1 MKQLQ
6 SVQALRG
13 VAALL
18 VFMGHLIALEKIHAG
33 RETSLT
39 EFWASGIFGVDL
51 FFVISG
57 FVIVWVGAD
66 LPQTWAAARR
76 FSVARIVR
84 IYPVWWVFAG
94 TAAIAYWLTNG
105 APWNVE
111 RIGEFGREHLLHSFL
126 LWPQPTPPVLSVG
139 WTLTHE
145 MYFYLGFAVLVFA
158 VPVRHRAIAF
168 SAWGGA
174 VFVGALL
181 GLSSGFAG
189 SLVEL
194 IFYPMTLEF
203 MAGGGVAFAIK
214 SGLRRAA
221 WLSLTLGGS
230 GFLAGF
236 LSADALTIGVPNLA
250 LEWQRTLVFGASSAL
265 IVYGAVALELQDRLP
280 RLLVP
285 STLVAIGNWSYAL
298 YLCHVL
304 TISLSGRLVYSWLDP
319 TQSLSVGM
327 FSLTSIALSLGVAA
341 ATYHALERPVITAFK
356 CRRAS

>member
-1 MKQLQ
+1 MQNLK

-13 VAALL
+13 IAALL
-18 VFMGHLIALEKIHAG
+18 VFMGHLIAIEKIHAG
-33 RETSLT
+33 RAEPLT
-39 EFWASGIFGVDL
+39 EFWAAGIFGVDL

-57 FVIVWVGAD
+57 FVIVWVGAE
-66 LPQTWAAARR
+66 LPQTWRAACAFSLAR
-76 FSVARIVR
+76 FVR
-84 IYPVWWVFAG
+84 IYPVWWLFAA

-111 RIGEFGREHLLHSFL
+111 RINDLGWEHLLHSFL

-139 WTLTHE
+139 WTLSHE
-145 MYFYLGFAVLVFA
+145 MYFYIGFAVLVFA
-158 VPVRHRAIAF
+158 VPVRHRFKAF
-168 SAWGGA
+168 LAWSGA
-174 VFVGALL
+174 VLIGAAF

-189 SLVEL
+189 NLIEL
-194 IFYPMTLEF
+194 AFYPMTLEF
-203 MAGGGVAFAIK
+203 TAGGCVAFAIK
-214 SGLRRAA
+214 LGIRRAA
-221 WLSLTLGGS
+221 WLSFTLGSS
-230 GFLAGF
+230 GYLVGF

-285 STLVAIGNWSYAL
+285 STLIAIGNWSYAL

-319 TQSLSVGM
+319 ARSVSVGM
-327 FSLTSIALSLGVAA
+327 FSLTAIALSLGVAA
-341 ATYHALERPVITAFK
+341 ATYHAFERPLITEFK
-356 CRRAS
+356 RRRAS